1 MTRSSLAWS
10 LVVVCWAAAGAVPA
24 GAGRRQAAPPS
35 APAGTRHIYI
45 SALDKKGQPVAGLT
59 AKDVTVREDGAT
71 REVVGVQAATAPLA
85 IALLVDDTGPGIR
98 FIREG
103 VGAFMQRLG
112 GLAEMA
118 LISTGGRNTTIVEF
132 TSRLDMLYQGVRQLS
147 TRTTTGAYLL
157 DGVHDAIGALNE
169 RESERPV
176 IVVLTLEGAE
186 FSNLRADRLLGEL
199 LRSGA
204 SMHVVVLGKPT
215 LKTMTSWNELP
226 SQSLRENLDENINR
240 KKFLEDG
247 SRQSGG
253 RYEQVLADSGIPAA
267 MIGLAEE
274 LASQHVVVYSRPE
287 GAAPPKKINVGSTR
301 AGIKVR
307 ARTEMPRASGSK

>member
-10 LVVVCWAAAGAVPA
+10 FVLVCASAGAVPS
-24 GAGRRQAAPPS
+24 GADPRQATPAAAPQ
-35 APAGTRHIYI
+35 GTRHIYI
-45 SALDKKGQPVAGLT
+45 SALDKKGEPVTGLT
-59 AKDVTVREDGAT
+59 SKDVTIREDGARRDVLT
-71 REVVGVQAATAPLA
+71 VQAATAPLA
-85 IALLVDDTGPGIR
+85 IALLDDDTGPGIR

-103 VGAFMQRLG
+103 VGMFMQRLG

-118 LISTGGRNTTIVEF
+118 LISTGGRNTTIVDF
-132 TSRLDMLYQGVRQLS
+132 TRRLDALYQGVRQLS

-157 DGVHDAIGALNE
+157 DGVHDAIGALND

-176 IVVLTLEGAE
+176 IVVLTLEGPE
-186 FSNLRADRLLGEL
+186 FSNLRADRLIGEL

-204 SMHVVVLGKPT
+204 SMHVVALGKPT
-215 LKTMTSWNELP
+215 LKTMTSWNEPP

-253 RYEQVLADSGIPAA
+253 RYEQVLADSGIPTA
-267 MIGLAEE
+267 MKALAEE
-274 LASQHVVVYSRPE
+274 LASQYVVVYTRPD
-287 GAAPPKKINVGSTR
+287 GPAPRKLNVGTSR
-301 AGIKVR
+301 GGVKVR
-307 ARTEMPRASGSK
+307 ARTEISRAGDSK